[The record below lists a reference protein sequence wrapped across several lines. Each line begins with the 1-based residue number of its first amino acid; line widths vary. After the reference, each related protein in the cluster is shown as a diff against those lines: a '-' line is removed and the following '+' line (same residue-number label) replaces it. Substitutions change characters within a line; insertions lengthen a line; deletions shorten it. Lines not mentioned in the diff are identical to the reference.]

1 LPSYWLANLVATWQP
16 RHPAVMVQGSVQNVF
31 NQVFTHP
38 VGNEFVQ
45 DAIDQDGRTAS
56 IKLSVRF

>member
-1 LPSYWLANLVATWQP
+1 
-16 RHPAVMVQGSVQNVF
+16 VQNVF
-31 NQVFTHP
+31 KQVFTHP

-45 DAIDQDGRTAS
+45 DAIAQDGRSAS